1 MQYYKKLFQP
11 FHRLHSSSQAEGLG
25 IGLLIAQRIVQKHKG
40 EIWLESRENEG
51 TSLFFTIN
59 TV

>member
-25 IGLLIAQRIVQKHKG
+25 IGLLIAQRICSKTQ
-40 EIWLESRENEG
+40 RRNMA
-51 TSLFFTIN
+51 
-59 TV
+59 